1 MGTGRAS
8 SREGSEWA
16 LTYRCVGTE
25 DEAHRAWE
33 AVHRLLREAGEDP
46 APGGRA
52 AARAPS
58 ERAPGGSALA
68 VGQSQRRPA
77 TAGPPRPAGPLGRDP
92 RRRGEARAGG
102 LL

>member
-8 SREGSEWA
+8 SRGGGEWA

-33 AVHRLLREAGEDP
+33 AVHRLLREAVERTAP
-46 APGGRA
+46 AGRA
-52 AARAPS
+52 SDGEPS
-58 ERAPGGSALA
+58 EPAPGGSALPL
-68 VGQSQRRPA
+68 SP
-77 TAGPPRPAGPLGRDP
+77 PPRGAEPPDGPLGRGTH
-92 RRRGEARAGG
+92 RRGEAGARG